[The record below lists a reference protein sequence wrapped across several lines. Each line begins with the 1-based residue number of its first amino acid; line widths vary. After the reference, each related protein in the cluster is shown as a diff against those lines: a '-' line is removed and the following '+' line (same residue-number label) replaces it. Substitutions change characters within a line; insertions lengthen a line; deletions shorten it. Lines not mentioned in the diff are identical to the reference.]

1 MRLWNKAVPVG
12 ERCTLELPLNYTKH
26 DHDVLDKIFR
36 VANNMKNNLISWY
49 DHQLTEMTRT
59 RAWRDNQKS
68 LSNLYS
74 EYADDVEALEKVK
87 KRIAR
92 NKEAAKKKK
101 KASRLSCKNEK
112 QLNYL
117 QTRVKEFEKKRKVL
131 YELRN
136 EMIRRY
142 GFSKFD
148 FEKRINKYRKSYETL
163 VGIDVAQKIAYSV
176 WDMFQA
182 VLYGKGKSVS
192 FSLFSKFLAIEG
204 KKNGANIT
212 FDKDKMTVTLGMK
225 SNKIR
230 MHVKKNRKDPYGY
243 EKEALARRVCYCRI
257 IRKAY
262 PEGWR
267 YFLQLV
273 LEGPPPVKVKP
284 ETGELLHAMGKGCV
298 GLDIGPQTLAFSANK
313 DVGLEELAEGV
324 QLAQDEIRR
333 IKRSMDRSRKDS
345 NPKMFTADG
354 QIVRK
359 NKLPA
364 ECLNSRGRRIWVK
377 TNHYKKMEMF
387 LRSLY
392 RKQAALRKHM
402 HRRMANQL
410 LAMGNEF
417 YVEDMRW
424 KALAKRA
431 KETRRNKKGKILSKK
446 RYGKSIA
453 NKAPAMFLSILE
465 QKVVAS
471 GGSFQRIVTW
481 KAKASQFSHE
491 TGKCNKK
498 KLSQRWHYLED
509 GTKVQR
515 DLYSAFLIQHTN
527 KNLESF
533 NLRTC
538 EKDFPIFLK
547 MHQEE
552 IERLQS
558 LDKRMPSSMG
568 IKKTA

>member
-1 MRLWNKAVPVG
+1 MSSWNKTAATG
-12 ERCTLELPLNYTKH
+12 ERCVIELPLSYSRHQH
-26 DHDVLDKIFR
+26 DTLDKMFR
-36 VANNMKNNLISWY
+36 IANNMKNNLIAWY
-49 DHQLTEMTRT
+49 SRQLTEMMRT
-59 RAWRDNQKS
+59 RIWRSNQKA
-68 LSNLYS
+68 LADLYS
-74 EYADDVEALEKVK
+74 EYVDEVETLEKLQEKISRK
-87 KRIAR
+87 KKNAG
-92 NKEAAKKKK
+92 KK
-101 KASRLSCKNEK
+101 KAVRLFGKDEQ
-112 QLNYL
+112 QLAYL
-117 QTRVKEFEKKRKVL
+117 QSRVDEFTEKKKALCV
-131 YELRN
+131 LRN
-136 EMIRRY
+136 EIIRRY
-142 GFSKFD
+142 GFSKAD
-148 FEKRINKYRKSYETL
+148 FEKQMKKYRKSYQTL
-163 VGIDVAQKIAYSV
+163 IGSTVAQKIADSV
-176 WDMFQA
+176 WAMFDA
-182 VLYGKGKSVS
+182 KLYRNGKDIS
-192 FSLFSKFLAIEG
+192 FSPFAQFAAIEG
-204 KKNGANIT
+204 KSNKTNIV
-212 FDKDKMTVTLGMK
+212 FDKEKMAVTLGGG
-225 SNKIR
+225 SNKLRIR
-230 MHVKKNRKDPYGY
+230 VKRSRKDPYGY
-243 EKEALARRVCYCRI
+243 EKDALSRRVCYCRI

-273 LEGPPPVKVKP
+273 LEGPPPVKIKP
-284 ETGELLHAMGKGCV
+284 ETGELLHIMGKGCV

-333 IKRSMDRSRKDS
+333 IKRSMDRSRKNS

-359 NKLPA
+359 SKLPA

-377 TNHYKKMEMF
+377 TSHYKKMEVL

-392 RKQAALRKHM
+392 RKQAALRKHL

-410 LAMGNEF
+410 LSMGDEF

-453 NKAPAMFLSILE
+453 NKAPAMFLAILE
-465 QKVVAS
+465 QKVIAS

>member
-1 MRLWNKAVPVG
+1 MSSWNKAVAVE
-12 ERCTLELPLNYTKH
+12 ERCIIEFPLNYSKYQH
-26 DHDVLDKIFR
+26 DTLDKVFR

-49 DHQLTEMTRT
+49 SRQLTEMMRT
-59 RAWRDNQKS
+59 RIWRDNQKA

-74 EYADDVEALEKVK
+74 EYADDIEDLEMVQR
-87 KRIAR
+87 RIAK
-92 NKEAAKKKK
+92 KEENAKRKKKTFH
-101 KASRLSCKNEK
+101 LSHKDES
-112 QLNYL
+112 QLRYL
-117 QTRVKEFEKKRKVL
+117 QSRVKAFEEKRKNL
-131 YELRN
+131 HEIRN
-136 EMIRRY
+136 EMIRKY
-142 GFSKFD
+142 GFSKSD
-148 FEKRINKYRKSYETL
+148 FEKQMKKYRKSYQSLIGST
-163 VGIDVAQKIAYSV
+163 VAQRIADSV
-176 WDMFQA
+176 WDMFNA
-182 VLYGKGKSVS
+182 KLYGNGKAIS
-192 FSLFSKFLAIEG
+192 FSSFAQFSAIEG
-204 KKNGANIT
+204 KSNKTNIV
-212 FDKDKMTVTLGMK
+212 FDKEKMTVTLGSS
-225 SNKIR
+225 SNRLCIR
-230 MHVKKNRKDPYGY
+230 VKRSRKDPYGY
-243 EKEALARRVCYCRI
+243 EKEALSRRVCYCRI
-257 IRKAY
+257 LRKAY

-284 ETGELLHAMGKGCV
+284 ETGELLHSMGKGRV

-333 IKRSMDRSRKDS
+333 IKRAMDRSRKNS

-364 ECLNSRGRRIWVK
+364 ECLNRRGRRIWIK
-377 TNHYKKMEMF
+377 TNRYRKMEML
-387 LRSLY
+387 LRSFY

-402 HRRMANQL
+402 HRRMANRL
-410 LAMGNEF
+410 LAMGDEF

-431 KETRRNKKGKILSKK
+431 KETKRNKKGKILSKK
-446 RYGKSIA
+446 RFGKSIA

-465 QKVVAS
+465 QKVIAS

-498 KLSQRWHYLED
+498 KLSQRWHYLEN

-515 DLYSAFLIQHTN
+515 DIYSAFLIQHTN

-538 EKDFPIFLK
+538 AKDFPAFLK
-547 MHQEE
+547 MHQKE

-558 LDKRMPSSMG
+558 LDKRIPTSMG
-568 IKKTA
+568 IKKAA

>member
-1 MRLWNKAVPVG
+1 MSLWNKAVPVG
-12 ERCTLELPLNYTKH
+12 ERCILELPLNYTKH

-49 DHQLTEMTRT
+49 DRQLTEMTRT

-74 EYADDVEALEKVK
+74 EYADDVEDLEKGK
-87 KRIAR
+87 QRIAKK
-92 NKEAAKKKK
+92 KENAKKKK
-101 KASRLSCKNEK
+101 KTFYLSRKDKE
-112 QLNYL
+112 QLRYL
-117 QTRVKEFEKKRKVL
+117 QSRVKEFEEKRKDL
-131 YELRN
+131 YEIRN
-136 EMIRRY
+136 EMIHRY

-148 FEKRINKYRKSYETL
+148 FEKQMNKYRKSYGTL

-182 VLYGKGKSVS
+182 VLYGKGKSIS
-192 FSLFSKFLAIEG
+192 FSPFSKFLAIEG

-212 FDKDKMTVTLGMK
+212 FNKDKMTVTLGMK

-230 MHVKKNRKDPYGY
+230 MRVKKNRKDPYGY
-243 EKEALARRVCYCRI
+243 ETEALSRRVCYCRI

-262 PEGWR
+262 PKGWR

-273 LEGPPPVKVKP
+273 LEGPPPVKVNP
-284 ETGELLHAMGKGCV
+284 ETGELLHSMGKGCV

-313 DVGLEELAEGV
+313 EVGLEELAEGV
-324 QLAQDEIRR
+324 QLAQDKIRR
-333 IKRSMDRSRKDS
+333 IKRAMDRSRKNS
-345 NPKMFTADG
+345 NPKVFTPDG
-354 QIVRK
+354 QIVKK

-364 ECLNSRGRRIWVK
+364 ECLDHRGRRIWVK
-377 TNHYKKMEMF
+377 TNRYKKMEIL

-392 RKQAALRKHM
+392 RKQAALRKHL
-402 HRRMANQL
+402 HRRMANRL
-410 LAMGNEF
+410 LAMGDEF

-431 KETRRNKKGKILSKK
+431 KETKRTKKGKILSKK

-471 GGSFQRIVTW
+471 GGSFQWIITW

-498 KLSQRWHYLED
+498 KLSQRWHYLAD

-515 DLYSAFLIQHTN
+515 DIYSAFLIQHTN

-538 EKDFPIFLK
+538 AKDFPAFLK
-547 MHQEE
+547 MHQKE

-568 IKKTA
+568 IKKAA

>member
-1 MRLWNKAVPVG
+1 MQS
-12 ERCTLELPLNYTKH
+12 CTKTEKIFLFPPSLNLLPLKE
-26 DHDVLDKIFR
+26 
-36 VANNMKNNLISWY
+36 KNNK
-49 DHQLTEMTRT
+49 T
-59 RAWRDNQKS
+59 
-68 LSNLYS
+68 
-74 EYADDVEALEKVK
+74 
-87 KRIAR
+87 
-92 NKEAAKKKK
+92 
-101 KASRLSCKNEK
+101 
-112 QLNYL
+112 
-117 QTRVKEFEKKRKVL
+117 
-131 YELRN
+131 
-136 EMIRRY
+136 
-142 GFSKFD
+142 
-148 FEKRINKYRKSYETL
+148 
-163 VGIDVAQKIAYSV
+163 
-176 WDMFQA
+176 
-182 VLYGKGKSVS
+182 
-192 FSLFSKFLAIEG
+192 
-204 KKNGANIT
+204 NIV
-212 FDKDKMTVTLGMK
+212 FDKEKMAVTLGGG
-225 SNKIR
+225 SNKLCIR
-230 MHVKKNRKDPYGY
+230 VKRSRKDPYGY
-243 EKEALARRVCYCRI
+243 EKDALSRRVCYCRI

-273 LEGPPPVKVKP
+273 LEGPSPVKVKP
-284 ETGELLHAMGKGCV
+284 ETGELLHIMGKGCV

-333 IKRSMDRSRKDS
+333 IKRSMDRSRKNS

-377 TNHYKKMEMF
+377 TNRYKKMKIL

-424 KALAKRA
+424 KALAKRT
-431 KETRRNKKGKILSKK
+431 KETRRNKKGKILSKT

-453 NKAPAMFLSILE
+453 NKAPAMFLAILE
-465 QKVVAS
+465 QKVIAS

-491 TGKCNKK
+491 TGKYNKK

-558 LDKRMPSSMG
+558 LDKRMPSSVG

>member
-1 MRLWNKAVPVG
+1 MA
-12 ERCTLELPLNYTKH
+12 
-26 DHDVLDKIFR
+26 
-36 VANNMKNNLISWY
+36 
-49 DHQLTEMTRT
+49 
-59 RAWRDNQKS
+59 
-68 LSNLYS
+68 
-74 EYADDVEALEKVK
+74 
-87 KRIAR
+87 
-92 NKEAAKKKK
+92 
-101 KASRLSCKNEK
+101 
-112 QLNYL
+112 
-117 QTRVKEFEKKRKVL
+117 
-131 YELRN
+131 
-136 EMIRRY
+136 
-142 GFSKFD
+142 
-148 FEKRINKYRKSYETL
+148 
-163 VGIDVAQKIAYSV
+163 
-176 WDMFQA
+176 
-182 VLYGKGKSVS
+182 
-192 FSLFSKFLAIEG
+192 
-204 KKNGANIT
+204 
-212 FDKDKMTVTLGMK
+212 VTLGGG
-225 SNKIR
+225 SNKLCIR
-230 MHVKKNRKDPYGY
+230 VKRSRKNPYGY
-243 EKEALARRVCYCRI
+243 EKDALSRRVCYCRI

-273 LEGPPPVKVKP
+273 LEGPSPVKVKP
-284 ETGELLHAMGKGCV
+284 ETGELLHIMGKGCV

-313 DVGLEELAEGV
+313 NVGLEELAEGV

-377 TNHYKKMEMF
+377 TNRYKKMKRL

-465 QKVVAS
+465 QKVDAS

-491 TGKCNKK
+491 TGKYNKK

-547 MHQEE
+547 MHREE

>member
-1 MRLWNKAVPVG
+1 M
-12 ERCTLELPLNYTKH
+12 
-26 DHDVLDKIFR
+26 
-36 VANNMKNNLISWY
+36 
-49 DHQLTEMTRT
+49 T

-192 FSLFSKFLAIEG
+192 FSPFSKFLAIEG

-243 EKEALARRVCYCRI
+243 EKEALSCT
-257 IRKAY
+257 
-262 PEGWR
+262 P
-267 YFLQLV
+267 
-273 LEGPPPVKVKP
+273 
-284 ETGELLHAMGKGCV
+284 
-298 GLDIGPQTLAFSANK
+298 SANSSK
-313 DVGLEELAEGV
+313 PT
-324 QLAQDEIRR
+324 
-333 IKRSMDRSRKDS
+333 S
-345 NPKMFTADG
+345 
-354 QIVRK
+354 
-359 NKLPA
+359 
-364 ECLNSRGRRIWVK
+364 
-377 TNHYKKMEMF
+377 
-387 LRSLY
+387 
-392 RKQAALRKHM
+392 
-402 HRRMANQL
+402 L
-410 LAMGNEF
+410 LALN
-417 YVEDMRW
+417 
-424 KALAKRA
+424 AK
-431 KETRRNKKGKILSKK
+431 
-446 RYGKSIA
+446 
-453 NKAPAMFLSILE
+453 
-465 QKVVAS
+465 V
-471 GGSFQRIVTW
+471 
-481 KAKASQFSHE
+481 
-491 TGKCNKK
+491 
-498 KLSQRWHYLED
+498 
-509 GTKVQR
+509 
-515 DLYSAFLIQHTN
+515 
-527 KNLESF
+527 
-533 NLRTC
+533 
-538 EKDFPIFLK
+538 
-547 MHQEE
+547 
-552 IERLQS
+552 
-558 LDKRMPSSMG
+558 
-568 IKKTA
+568 